1 MKKVQRAAASA
12 AALAM
17 ALGLAACSGGSSA
30 ESGDDVTLRYW
41 LWDSSQLPGYRQCA
55 ENFEAKNPGIKI
67 SLEQY
72 GWDDYWTQLTA
83 SMVAENAPDVF
94 TNHTSRFGK
103 YGSLDQILDLSP
115 YIEKDGYDLSK
126 FEDGLASQWVEES
139 GEGQL
144 GIPKDWDTVGLFY
157 NEDMIKEAGY
167 TPEDLW
173 NLEWNPEDGG
183 TYEEFLAAM
192 TIDENGVHGNEEGF
206 DKNHVATYGIGYNEA
221 GSGYG
226 QVQWSPYALSND
238 WTYADKNPWG
248 RVFNY
253 DDENFQESIAWWKSL
268 IDKGYM
274 PKLSIASSGIGTLE
288 SFGAGA
294 YATLIEGSWNMSNV
308 AAKAT
313 VPVNVA
319 PTPIGS
325 SGHRASV
332 MNGLADSI
340 WVGTEHP
347 EEAWKWVSYMGTT
360 DCQDII
366 AEQAVVFPAISSS
379 SEKAIPAFEDKGF
392 DARAFSIHLEDG
404 TGVTSPVVDRW
415 AQVDAIMNPAMS
427 AVLDGQADVSTLTN
441 ANKQV
446 NEMMARDRE

>member
-183 TYEEFLAAM
+183 T
-192 TIDENGVHGNEEGF
+192 
-206 DKNHVATYGIGYNEA
+206 
-221 GSGYG
+221 
-226 QVQWSPYALSND
+226 
-238 WTYADKNPWG
+238 
-248 RVFNY
+248 
-253 DDENFQESIAWWKSL
+253 
-268 IDKGYM
+268 
-274 PKLSIASSGIGTLE
+274 
-288 SFGAGA
+288 
-294 YATLIEGSWNMSNV
+294 
-308 AAKAT
+308 
-313 VPVNVA
+313 
-319 PTPIGS
+319 
-325 SGHRASV
+325 
-332 MNGLADSI
+332 
-340 WVGTEHP
+340 
-347 EEAWKWVSYMGTT
+347 
-360 DCQDII
+360 
-366 AEQAVVFPAISSS
+366 
-379 SEKAIPAFEDKGF
+379 
-392 DARAFSIHLEDG
+392 
-404 TGVTSPVVDRW
+404 
-415 AQVDAIMNPAMS
+415 
-427 AVLDGQADVSTLTN
+427 
-441 ANKQV
+441 
-446 NEMMARDRE
+446 

>member
-1 MKKVQRAAASA
+1 MKKAQKVAASA

-17 ALGLAACSGGSSA
+17 AIGLAACSSDTPA
-30 ESGDDVTLRYW
+30 HTDAAVTLRYW

-55 ENFEAKNPGIKI
+55 ENFQEENPDIFI

-103 YGSLDQILDLSP
+103 YGSLDQILDVSG
-115 YIEKDGYDLSK
+115 YIEADGYDLDQ
-126 FEDGLASQWVEES
+126 FEDGLVDQWVSES
-139 GEGQL
+139 GTAQL

-167 TPEDLW
+167 SPEDLW
-173 NLEWNPEDGG
+173 ELEWNPEDGG

-192 TIDENGVHGNEEGF
+192 TIDKNGVHGNEEGF
-206 DKNHVATYGIGYNEA
+206 DKNNVATYGIGYNEA

-238 WTYADKNPWG
+238 WEYADQNPWG

-253 DDENFQESIAWWKSL
+253 DDENFQEAIAWWKSL

-308 AAKAT
+308 AAKAA
-313 VPVNVA
+313 VPVDVA
-319 PTPIGS
+319 PTPIGP
-325 SGHRASV
+325 SGDRASV

-347 EEAWKWVSYMGTT
+347 DEAWKWVSYMGSTE
-360 DCQDII
+360 CQDII
-366 AEQAVVFPAISSS
+366 ASEAVVFPAISSS
-379 SEKAIPAFEDKGF
+379 TEKAIPAFGELGF
-392 DARAFSIHLEDG
+392 DAAAFSIHLEDG

-415 AQVDAIMNPAMS
+415 AQLDSIMNPAMS
-427 AVLDGQADVSTLTN
+427 AVIDGQADVSTLTN
-441 ANKQV
+441 ANEQV
-446 NEMMARDRE
+446 NNMMARDRQ

>member
-1 MKKVQRAAASA
+1 MKKAQKVAASA

-17 ALGLAACSGGSSA
+17 AIGLAACSSRSPA
-30 ESGDDVTLRYW
+30 HTDAAVTLRYW

-55 ENFEAKNPGIKI
+55 ENFQEENPDIFI

-103 YGSLDQILDLSP
+103 YGSLDQILDVSG
-115 YIEKDGYDLSK
+115 YIEADGYDLDQ
-126 FEDGLASQWVEES
+126 FEDGLVDQWVSES
-139 GEGQL
+139 GTAQL

-167 TPEDLW
+167 SPEDLW
-173 NLEWNPEDGG
+173 ELEWNPEDGG

-192 TIDENGVHGNEEGF
+192 TIDKNGVHGNEEGF
-206 DKNHVATYGIGYNEA
+206 DKNNVATYGIGYNEA

-238 WTYADKNPWG
+238 WEYADQNPWG

-253 DDENFQESIAWWKSL
+253 DDENFQEAIAWWKSL

-308 AAKAT
+308 AAKAA
-313 VPVNVA
+313 VPVDVA
-319 PTPIGS
+319 PTPIGP
-325 SGHRASV
+325 SGDRASV

-347 EEAWKWVSYMGTT
+347 DEAWKWVSYMGSTE
-360 DCQDII
+360 CQDII
-366 AEQAVVFPAISSS
+366 ASEAVVFPAISSS
-379 SEKAIPAFEDKGF
+379 TEKAIPAFGELGF
-392 DARAFSIHLEDG
+392 DAAAFSIHLEDG

-415 AQVDAIMNPAMS
+415 AQLDSIMNPAMS
-427 AVLDGQADVSTLTN
+427 AVIDGQADVSTLTN
-441 ANKQV
+441 ANEQV
-446 NEMMARDRE
+446 NNMMARDRQ